1 MSITIGILPLIVVAM
16 VLIIVSYIIAD
27 IGEGD

>member
-1 MSITIGILPLIVVAM
+1 MAITIGILPLIVVAM

-27 IGEGD
+27 IGEE

>member
-1 MSITIGILPLIVVAM
+1 MAIIIDILPLIVFVM

-27 IGEGD
+27 IEEK